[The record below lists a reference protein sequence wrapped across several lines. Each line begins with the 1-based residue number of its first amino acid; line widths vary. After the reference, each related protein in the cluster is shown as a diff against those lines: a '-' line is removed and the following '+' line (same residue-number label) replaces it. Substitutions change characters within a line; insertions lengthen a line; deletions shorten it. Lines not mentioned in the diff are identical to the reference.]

1 MSEAEREGAA
11 ERKSARFQAKSVR
24 PDGTFEGYASV
35 FGAED
40 LGRDIVMPGAFARS
54 LARRGPK
61 GVKLLYQHDAGAVIG
76 VWNEIR
82 EDARGLFVRGRL
94 LTDVAR
100 AREVLALMR
109 AGAVDGLSIG
119 YHVVRAEKHARRGAR
134 RRTELDLWELS
145 VVTFPM
151 LPEARISA
159 VKRLVTPDAALAR
172 ALRAAARLFRS

>member
-119 YHVVRAEKHARRGAR
+119 YLGRHLSDAAGSADQRGQAPGNARRGAR
-134 RRTELDLWELS
+134 PRAACGGASFSKLKFHPRTEIIHVPLE
-145 VVTFPM
+145 
-151 LPEARISA
+151 
-159 VKRLVTPDAALAR
+159 
-172 ALRAAARLFRS
+172 

>member
-94 LTDVAR
+94 LPDVAR

-119 YHVVRAEKHARRGAR
+119 YHVVRAEKDARRGAR
-134 RRTELDLWELS
+134 RLTELDLWEIS

-159 VKRLVTPDAALAR
+159 VKRLVTPEAALVR

>member
-1 MSEAEREGAA
+1 MSEAERRGA
-11 ERKSARFQAKSVR
+11 ERKAARFLAKSVR

-76 VWNEIR
+76 VWSEIR
-82 EDARGLFVRGRL
+82 EDGRGLFVRGRL
-94 LTDVAR
+94 LADVAR

-119 YHVVRAEKHARRGAR
+119 YHVVRAEKDGKRGAR
-134 RRTELDLWELS
+134 RLVELDLWEIS

-159 VKRLVTPDAALAR
+159 VKRLPTPEAALAR
-172 ALRAAARLFRS
+172 TLRAAARLFRS